1 MKVIKYAQIV
11 LGIALAV
18 VFSSCIK
25 EEYEGIGDKGTSFA
39 KFSESP
45 ENVIFLSPFS
55 DKRKVTM
62 FTVTRDVKSNA
73 DLQRPGT
80 ITIKY
85 RPDLVDEY
93 NEEHETDYEAMPA
106 DIYTLVNES
115 FAKNG
120 DEYTV
125 NYDAGEFAQTFSI
138 EIDGTKFDASKK
150 YAFVMEIT
158 DPGDL
163 TLKSGSEIVY
173 AFVSLKNQWDG
184 RYLYTTS
191 AATALIPNQEAN
203 VTLETVNATKVQLKP
218 GLLANYSNEVYYI
231 IDPVTNKVT
240 VEMTTLLPIATDAS
254 SHYDPETRTFH
265 LKWTSNGGARLFEET
280 IKFTGERN

>member
-1 MKVIKYAQIV
+1 MKVIKYAQLF

-18 VFSSCIK
+18 VVSSCVK
-25 EEYEGIGDKGTSFA
+25 EEYPPMGDAGTSFA

-45 ENVIFLSPFS
+45 ENKIFLSPFS

-62 FTVTRDVKSNA
+62 FTVTRDVKSNS
-73 DLQRPGT
+73 DLERPGT
-80 ITIKY
+80 ISIKY
-85 RPDLVDEY
+85 RPDLLEEY

-106 DIYTLVNES
+106 DLYTLVNEN
-115 FAKNG
+115 FTKNG
-120 DEYTV
+120 DVYTV
-125 NYDAGEFAQTFSI
+125 NYDAGDFAQTFSI
-138 EIDGTKFDASKK
+138 EIDGNKFDASKK

-163 TLKSGSEIVY
+163 KVKSGSEIVY

-191 AATALIPNQEAN
+191 GATALVPNQEAN

-218 GLLANYSNEVYYI
+218 GLLATYSNEVFYI
-231 IDPVTNKVT
+231 IDPATNKVT
-240 VEMTTLLPIATDAS
+240 VEMTSLLPIATDAS
-254 SHYDPETRTFH
+254 SHYDPDTKTFH

-280 IKFTGERN
+280 FKFTGERN